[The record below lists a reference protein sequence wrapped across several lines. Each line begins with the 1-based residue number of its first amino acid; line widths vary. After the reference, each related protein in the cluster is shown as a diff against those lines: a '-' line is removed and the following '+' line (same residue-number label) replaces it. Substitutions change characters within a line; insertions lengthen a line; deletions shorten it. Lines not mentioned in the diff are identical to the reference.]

1 MARFQLVSEFQPTGD
16 QPEAIAA
23 LVEGLR
29 RGYQHQTL
37 LGATGTGKSLD
48 GDEPI
53 LVWQKEGGGWIPQLL
68 PIGKLVDEWME
79 SHPASVRIGDT
90 WIVSFSPED
99 SPYQVLSLN
108 PSTGQTERKP
118 VTSLIRH
125 RAPNVMYRVR
135 TACGREALVTGD
147 HNFWI
152 LRDGQML
159 LLPTAEIR
167 EGDWIPLPPRLP
179 APSTEIT
186 SLNLLSVLAEE
197 NLYVAAQDQVREMVA
212 AGGYRELV
220 ALLRPYYEAPWDK
233 LYAVLHNQRGS
244 RIPVGVFKEL
254 LERSPRLRL
263 YWRPE
268 EARIVGKLDRCS
280 LPTTIPISGDLL
292 RLIGYYLAEGN
303 SQSQS
308 GYFVWSNLSPE
319 IQQGFENAL
328 TSLGIPFTRRNAKDY
343 QVSSAPLALLLRHL
357 AGSRASDKHLPPF
370 WPQLSDAQLGLL
382 LRAYFDGDG
391 YVERSSA
398 ICCTTASQHLAYD
411 VAWALLR
418 FGIWARIRRVWKR
431 ATNSSHSGAW
441 YWQITISGQEN
452 LQKFRQFIGFGV
464 KAKSL
469 ALEQQ
474 LSKGRHS
481 NVDVVP
487 GCADRLRYLRE
498 ELGLSKKQMARLVG
512 ISRSAIYLFETGR
525 RNPLRPTLERILNA
539 LREVARSHNSPNLWW
554 EEWAFL
560 ERLGALRWTVVE
572 SVEPVPYDK
581 PFVYDVSVVD
591 NETFLAGQGGM
602 FLHNTYV
609 MAKVIEAVQRP
620 TLVIS
625 HNKTL
630 AAQLY
635 AEFRQFFPHNAV
647 EYFVSYYDYYQPE
660 AYLPQYDLY
669 IEKDADIN
677 EEIDRL
683 RLAAMSAVFSRRD
696 VIIVASVSCIY
707 AIGDPQE
714 WGRVTLRL
722 ARGERHRRETVL
734 RHLVSIYYERN
745 DMELARGRF
754 RVRGDTLEV
763 MPAHSE
769 TAYRI
774 GFWGD
779 EIERIAEIHPLTGEV
794 LKDLDEVHIFPAKV
808 FITPDEKREKAL
820 ADIEAELEERLK
832 ELRAQG
838 KLLEAQ
844 RLEQRTRY
852 DIEMIREVGYCAGIE
867 NYSRHLQQRPP
878 GSPPWT
884 LMDYFPADYL
894 LIVDESHMTIPQIRG
909 MYNGDR
915 SRKETLVE
923 YGFRLPSALDN
934 RPLTFEEFEA
944 RVNQVIYTS
953 ATPGPYELQKSQQVV
968 QQIIRPTGIVDP
980 EIIVRPAKGQVDDLI
995 GRIRERVERGERVL
1009 VTTLTKRMAEDLS
1022 DYLRELGI
1030 KVHYLHSEVQTIERV
1045 EILRD
1050 LRMGVYDVV
1059 VGINLLREGLDLP
1072 EVSLVAILDADKE
1085 GFLRS
1090 ETALIQTI
1098 GRAARHVN
1106 GTAVL
1111 YADRITDSMKRAIEE
1126 TERRRAIQ
1134 MKYNQEHGITPATIV
1149 KEIRDLTDRVRSQT
1163 ARQPDLPVTM
1173 MPRDDLAR
1181 MIRELEK
1188 QMKKAAED
1196 LEFEKAAMLRDRI
1209 FELRAMLAEKEERL
1223 PPWERDR
1230 RLAAGEPL

>member
-1098 GRAARHVN
+1098 GRAARHVH